1 MEDYYYMPISKTIFI
16 IWLSISVI
24 LTLLSFG
31 SLFILLI
38 IPLCYYFILKNCKYY
53 YNDEKLIIEIGVFNK
68 KQRIVPLYRIV
79 NITAEENIFNF
90 GVIHIKDKQQALLIK
105 YVNHSKN
112 EMLKLVEKWENA
124 KKQNTRNEVI

>member
-1 MEDYYYMPISKTIFI
+1 MMDGSR
-16 IWLSISVI
+16 
-24 LTLLSFG
+24 SFG